1 VELGRQKG
9 FEVAKYHTA
18 RVAVR
23 CHMAIA
29 DKPATKREEKKLS
42 WIDLINESVHTS
54 DDVDIGDVDAVSRD
68 FIVVKRGI
76 VNVHYYYVPIGKVE
90 GWDGSVLWLKVPE
103 EYVKRNYERGAYP
116 DPTRYYVK
124 DFPGYAAIYPEVEV
138 ILPKYSR
145 PVYTTK
151 NTTPENFR
159 VHLCELCQTAFDTE
173 DELSQH
179 VSTSH

>member
-1 VELGRQKG
+1 MELGRQKG

-18 RVAVR
+18 RVVVR

-68 FIVVKRGI
+68 FIVVKR
-76 VNVHYYYVPIGKVE
+76 
-90 GWDGSVLWLKVPE
+90 
-103 EYVKRNYERGAYP
+103 NYERDAYP

-159 VHLCELCQTAFDTE
+159 VLLCELCRTAFDTE